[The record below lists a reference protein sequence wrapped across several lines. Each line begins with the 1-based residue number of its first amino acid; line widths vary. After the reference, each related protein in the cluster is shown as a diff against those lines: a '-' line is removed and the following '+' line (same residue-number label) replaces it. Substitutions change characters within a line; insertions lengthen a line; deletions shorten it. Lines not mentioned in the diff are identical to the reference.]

1 MELSLVQS
9 VFGARRGGC
18 WEPTS
23 LVEVCV
29 IARGLWPLSQLL
41 SGRSL
46 FSFVVFFLTFPLSAF
61 CRAEMETIRGENP
74 HLGFSVGS
82 AVKLIMCHIS
92 CALLDFFF
100 WGGGEGFAYF

>member
-46 FSFVVFFLTFPLSAF
+46 VSFVVVFFFTFLLSAF
-61 CRAEMETIRGENP
+61 CRAEMETVRGENP
-74 HLGFSVGS
+74 HLGFSVG
-82 AVKLIMCHIS
+82 
-92 CALLDFFF
+92 
-100 WGGGEGFAYF
+100 